1 MLNRFIAGII
11 QYMPERLVWIF
22 SKRYIAGKTRE
33 EAFAIARQLNK
44 EGIKV
49 TLDLLGEFLTKYEKI
64 EQYKTEYLKTIEAA
78 DNQNIDTSFS
88 VKPTMFGLLIDWD
101 LCYNN
106 IREIVSKAAAGNRII
121 QIDMEDSQCTDME
134 IDLFK
139 KLHNEFPE
147 HVGFVFQAY
156 MHRTLNDLHDITAV
170 FPGKKLCS
178 IRLCKGI
185 YNEPEEIAFKK
196 KKEIN
201 KNYLKGLEFLFQHNV
216 YAAIATHDIRLIT
229 GALKLIEQY
238 NVSPENFEFQMLYG
252 VKPKLCREISRKGF
266 TMRVYV
272 PYGKDWMNYSVR
284 RLKENPNMVFHII
297 KALIF
302 RN

>member
-11 QYMPERLVWIF
+11 QYMPEKLVWIF

-33 EAFAIARQLNK
+33 EAFTIARRLNN

-49 TLDLLGEFLTKYEKI
+49 TLDLLGEFLTRNEKI
-64 EQYKTEYLKTIEAA
+64 EFYKAEYLKTIEEA
-78 DNQNIDTSFS
+78 DIQHLDTSFS
-88 VKPTMFGLLIDWD
+88 VKPTMFGLLVDKE

-106 IREIVSKAAAGNRII
+106 LKEIITKAAAGNRII

-139 KLHNEFPE
+139 RLYEEYPD

-156 MHRTLNDLHDITAV
+156 MHRTLNDLQHIVTA
-170 FPGKKLCS
+170 FPGKTLCS

-185 YNEPEEIAFKK
+185 YNEPREIAFKK

-201 KNYLKGLEFLFQHNV
+201 ENYLKGLEYLFQHNV
-216 YAAIATHDIRLIT
+216 YAAIATHDIRLIE
-229 GALKLIEQY
+229 GAMRLIDKY
-238 NVSPENFEFQMLYG
+238 HVPRENFEFQMLYG
-252 VKPKLCREISRKGF
+252 VKPKLCRNIVKKGY

-284 RLKENPNMVFHII
+284 RLKENPNMIFHIM

>member
-1 MLNRFIAGII
+1 MIAGIL

-64 EQYKTEYLKTIEAA
+64 AQYKAEYLKTIEEA
-78 DNQNIDTSFS
+78 DIRNLDTSFS
-88 VKPTMFGLLIDWD
+88 VKPTMFGLLIDKE

-106 IREIVSKAAAGNRII
+106 LKEIVSKAATGKRII

-134 IDLFK
+134 IELFK
-139 KLHNEFPE
+139 KLYNEFPD

-156 MHRTLNDLHDITAV
+156 MHRTLKDLENITAA

-201 KNYLKGLEFLFQHNV
+201 ANYLKGLEFLLQHNI
-216 YAAIATHDIRLIT
+216 YAAIATHDI
-229 GALKLIEQY
+229 KLIEGAMNLIEKY
-238 NVSPENFEFQMLYG
+238 NVSSGNFEFQMLYG
-252 VKPKLCREISRKGF
+252 VKPRLCREIARKGY

-284 RLKENPNMVFHII
+284 RLKENPNMVFHIM